1 MKKKLFLLI
10 LMFMFITNVKALS
23 FDVNITKAEDEEL
36 GKLGTI
42 ERMDL
47 VNKEFD
53 ILFEDI
59 GAEVGFTLTV
69 TNSGNRAGT
78 LRDINIE
85 STYGKVEY
93 TTSLPDGG
101 LSINGNDTNEILITA
116 RLKEGARNKT
126 STSVISINYSYD
138 EGSCPDGEVLSN
150 DESMCLCP
158 DGLSRNDKGV
168 CIKPEKDTTDCATDE
183 IYNETTKKC
192 EKKAAPTP
200 DTTPSDSGSKSQTVV
215 PSNPKTLDNII
226 LVTLLFIVSGLGI
239 YAVMYKRL
247 KTNKKKI
254 VVGVL
259 TGVITLGSSFTVLA
273 SVFGL
278 DNLLSAIVN
287 PITKSKTLV
296 LTMHER
302 VDLIETWDGG
312 CSVDPANLSP
322 ETIFDGGSGT
332 PADPYQI
339 RTGEQLACLAK
350 SVNTG
355 TTYEGQYI
363 KQTRNIKL
371 NDHLVDTVDRGE
383 SDTIH
388 LWSPIG
394 YTYYDSNNSTSVT
407 RPFSGT
413 YDGDNHTISG
423 LYLNN
428 DSYGDYKG
436 MFGCTVNATI
446 KNLTIYDAYLDTTSS
461 VGTLVGEG
469 LNSLT
474 IENVTTYG
482 KATNNPSTI
491 GGLVAYFSDSG
502 PSTPGKLRIYN
513 VENNM
518 DLLNNSSTKGGI
530 IGVANINNFSEEP
543 NLVIINAVNNGDI
556 SAASTTGGI
565 LGVTAAPSSN
575 TLMENVVNNGNFSNS
590 GESFA
595 QIGGIVGYF
604 QPKKGLIKNSYN
616 TGNFE
621 YHLTNSS
628 IYFGGIVGSSTN
640 GTSGLSYTIDNCFNS
655 GNITYNS
662 MSNGVQIEPEI
673 NIEGMSAAE
682 FSQLSNYAYGYI
694 GGLLGQNGTEAT
706 IKNSYNTGNFTLIN
720 SSVGG
725 LVGSDS
731 GPTLNI
737 ENSHN
742 EGKIIGTNNIG
753 GLVGSGGYSIT
764 KSYNTGEI
772 IQYAGSGLVG
782 GLVGS
787 RSRNTASVNN
797 CYNEGNITIKS
808 KVKSASTAG
817 ICAQC
822 DYIKNSYNKGDITL
836 LYASGYASGI
846 IYNTTTGDSYVKN
859 VYNSGKISSNN
870 MASEYTNNQ
879 VYLAGIGNTANAD
892 FENAYNLG
900 EVLFESNYTSEPSS
914 DSSYY
919 IYMGGIATC
928 SGKSFKKCVNTGT
941 VKVKV
946 NKPLEKAV
954 YFNLSGIHNYAGG
967 TVTNSFNAGEIV
979 IDDSG
984 LQTSLAN
991 DGLNHIIF
999 IGEIQTYYN
1008 SGSTGNKFNINP
1020 NGYAVG
1026 QYPINTN
1033 ITLEQSQAVGQ
1044 YTTDATPDIISIING
1059 DNAFELKEGETLP
1072 TLKVFNQ

>member
-1 MKKKLFLLI
+1 
-10 LMFMFITNVKALS
+10 MFITNAKALS

-47 VNKEFD
+47 VNNEFD

-59 GAEVGFTLTV
+59 GAEVSFTLTI

-85 STYGKVEY
+85 STYGKIEY

-101 LSINGNDTNEILITA
+101 LSINGEDTNEILITA

-200 DTTPSDSGSKSQTVV
+200 DPTPSDSGSKSQTVV

-259 TGVITLGSSFTVLA
+259 TGIITLGSSFTVLA

-461 VGTLVGEG
+461 IGTLVGEG

-482 KATNNPSTI
+482 KATNNPGTI
-491 GGLVAYFSDSG
+491 GGLVAYFTDSG
-502 PSTPGKLRIYN
+502 PSTPGKLRIDN
-513 VENNM
+513 VENNI
-518 DLLNNSSTKGGI
+518 DFLNGGSTKGGI
-530 IGVANINNFSEEP
+530 IGVVSNNNTSDEP
-543 NLVIINAVNNGDI
+543 NMIIRNAVNNGDMK
-556 SAASTTGGI
+556 SVSTTAGI
-565 LGVTAAPSSN
+565 VGVISN
-575 TLMENVVNNGNFSNS
+575 PFTNVLIENAVNNGNFYNDDYT
-590 GESFA
+590 
-595 QIGGIVGYF
+595 QTGGIIGYF
-604 QPKKGLIKNSYN
+604 QPLYGEIKNSYN

-621 YHLTNSS
+621 YHPINST
-628 IYFGGIVGSSTN
+628 IYFGGIIGSTGGNSGSSYK
-640 GTSGLSYTIDNCFNS
+640 LDNCFNS
-655 GNITYNS
+655 GNVTFSNVV
-662 MSNGVQIEPEI
+662 NGVTIGDGI
-673 NIEGMSAAE
+673 NLDGMTDAE
-682 FSQLSNYAYGYI
+682 FSPYALLDNGYFA
-694 GGLLGQNGTEAT
+694 GLVANNGLKAT
-706 IKNSYNTGNFTLIN
+706 IINSYNTGNFTTIGM
-720 SSVGG
+720 VGG
-725 LVGSDS
+725 LIGSDW
-731 GPTLNI
+731 GETCVI
-737 ENSHN
+737 ENS
-742 EGKIIGTNNIG
+742 
-753 GLVGSGGYSIT
+753 
-764 KSYNTGEI
+764 
-772 IQYAGSGLVG
+772 
-782 GLVGS
+782 
-787 RSRNTASVNN
+787 
-797 CYNEGNITIKS
+797 YNEGNITATGPI
-808 KVKSASTAG
+808 AG
-817 ICAQC
+817 LVANGGNVIT
-822 DYIKNSYNKGDITL
+822 KSYNKGTLVLFANSSAIGGLVGYRSRNSAVVTNSYNEGNIIVTAKVDWIYAGGLCAHCQKITNSYNRGNITSE
-836 LYASGYASGI
+836 YAGGMLSSMSPSTLENNA
-846 IYNTTTGDSYVKN
+846 TN
-859 VYNSGKISSNN
+859 VYNSGNITVRTKARDTGTSGASILVGGFQGSN
-870 MASEYTNNQ
+870 
-879 VYLAGIGNTANAD
+879 GNIY
-892 FENAYNLG
+892 NAYNLG
-900 EVLFESNYTSEPSS
+900 DLTIERNESYYNYNTIGGIIAVSGGTKTNVVNTGNITFKTNVPFAKHQTIYLSGLGTSAPSMTKGFNAGTITVDDSALDHRITTEVIDGNKHEITIGEITTNYIDSVTNNKFNTNANNRAIGCLYTLDNGLYTSETTE
-914 DSSYY
+914 
-919 IYMGGIATC
+919 TC
-928 SGKSFKKCVNTGT
+928 NLTKSE
-941 VKVKV
+941 
-946 NKPLEKAV
+946 L
-954 YFNLSGIHNYAGG
+954 
-967 TVTNSFNAGEIV
+967 
-979 IDDSG
+979 
-984 LQTSLAN
+984 
-991 DGLNHIIF
+991 
-999 IGEIQTYYN
+999 
-1008 SGSTGNKFNINP
+1008 
-1020 NGYAVG
+1020 
-1026 QYPINTN
+1026 
-1033 ITLEQSQAVGQ
+1033 VGQ
-1044 YTTDATPDIISIING
+1044 YTNDNTPDILSIINADSDDADELP

-1072 TLKVFNQ
+1072 TLKVFNE